1 MVDMTKSNPQH
12 HLYGR
17 KLIQAG
23 VIILVLVGSILI
35 TEQVVSADL
44 SQEKAEQ
51 TSPIHPTFPLLDE
64 DGMNV
69 LDSGKPIST
78 MNTCGECHDT
88 DFINDHSYHV
98 SAGLNELTL
107 PGTTVTQRPWDF
119 SPGFFGTWNSIEYR
133 YLSLQ
138 GDENVDLTTPDWI
151 RLYGLRHVGGGP
163 LMYSQD
169 GQLLTDLRYRPGDLE
184 TSIVDVNS
192 GDLIPWDWQ
201 DSGVVE
207 MNCFL
212 CHTPNPNNAERE
224 NALRSGSFKWVNT
237 ATLVDSGLV
246 LSKHDSYQYN
256 TEAFTEE
263 GELKPDYVSIQD
275 PTNNN
280 CGLCHGLVHDD
291 VEDPLVMLG
300 CSPERWSTITTGQI
314 ISPQKLSNS
323 GLNLADKQ
331 ELNRSWDIHA
341 ERLLNCVDCHYSIN
355 NPLYYRESEATKP
368 DHLLFDP
375 RRVEIGDYLEKP
387 LHQFAR
393 GNSAQSNVA
402 PQLKDTIRSCESC
415 HEVEST
421 HEWLPYQESHLAALS
436 CESCHIPKLFSSA
449 NMVHD
454 WTVLHPDNLPGREC
468 RGSLGDVNTMGSL
481 LVGYNPV
488 LLPSPSTSG
497 DMRLAPHNLITTW
510 YWEYGDPPRPVR
522 AADLQSAYFEN
533 GEYHPGILLRFDE
546 NKDGEITPSEM
557 IIDSS
562 AKEDFVR
569 DRLIL
574 LGLSNPRI
582 KGEIQPYSIHH
593 DIASADWALT
603 DCIACHGEESRI
615 TQPIKL
621 ASNLPGDTLPE
632 FVPGSGRNLDGSLE
646 REEDGSL
653 YYYPASKAKELYIF
667 GHNNLAWLD
676 WIGLGITGLVV
687 MGVVAHGGLRIY
699 FGSRNGGHEQ
709 STKKVYMY
717 GSYERLWHW
726 LQTGAIV
733 LLLLTGLVIHRPDSF
748 GFLDFRNMVSI
759 HNTVAVILGINAGLS
774 LFYHLAS
781 GEIQQYIPR
790 PRGFFDRTFTQVIYY
805 LKGIFSGEAHPF
817 EKTPEKKLNPLQQVT
832 YFGLLNVLLPLQG
845 ITGILMWGVQR
856 WPSIAQSLGGLPILA
871 PIHTIIAWLFAAF
884 TILHVYLTT
893 TGYTAVSSLEAMITG
908 WEEIEE

>member
-1 MVDMTKSNPQH
+1 MIKSTPH
-12 HLYGR
+12 HLRNGR
-17 KLIQAG
+17 ILILAG
-23 VIILVLVGSILI
+23 ISFLILVSSSLI
-35 TEQVVSADL
+35 TGQVVSADFG
-44 SQEKAEQ
+44 QDKVQQ
-51 TSPIHPTFPLLDE
+51 TSPIHPPFPLLDE
-64 DGMNV
+64 DGINV

-88 DFINDHSYHV
+88 GFITDHSYHV
-98 SAGLNELTL
+98 SVGMNDLTS
-107 PGTTVTQRPWDF
+107 PGSTITERPWDV
-119 SPGFFGTWNSIEYR
+119 SPGYFGSWNSIEYR
-133 YLSLQ
+133 YLSPQ
-138 GDENVDLTTPDWI
+138 GDELVDLTTPDWI
-151 RLYGLRHVGGGP
+151 KIYGLRQVGGGP
-163 LMYSQD
+163 SMYSQD
-169 GQLLTDLRYRPGDLE
+169 GQLLTELRYKPGDLE
-184 TSIVDVNS
+184 TSSLDPIS
-192 GDLIPWDWQ
+192 GKLIRWDWQ
-201 DSGVVE
+201 ESGTVE

-212 CHTPNPNNAERE
+212 CHTPNPNNTARAE
-224 NALRSGSFKWVNT
+224 ALQSGSFKWANT

-246 LSKHDSYQYN
+246 SNLHDSYQYN

-263 GELKPDYVSIQD
+263 GELKEDYLIIQD

-280 CGLCHGLVHDD
+280 CGMCHGLVHDD
-291 VEDPLVMLG
+291 VEDPLVTLG

-314 ISPQKLSNS
+314 ISPQKLSDS
-323 GLNLADKQ
+323 GLNLADKND
-331 ELNRSWDIHA
+331 LNRSWDIHA

-393 GNSAQSNVA
+393 GDSAQSNVA
-402 PQLKDTIRSCESC
+402 PESKNTIRTCESC

-454 WTVLHPDNLPGREC
+454 WTVLLPDNLPRREC

-488 LLPSPSTSG
+488 LLPSPSATG
-497 DMRLAPHNLITTW
+497 EMRLAPHNLITTW

-522 AADLQSAYFEN
+522 AADLEAAYFEN

-546 NKDGEITPSEM
+546 NNNGEIDSSEM
-557 IIDSS
+557 IINSA
-562 AKEDFVR
+562 AKEEFVR

-582 KGEIQPYSIHH
+582 KGEIQPYSINH
-593 DIASADWALT
+593 DVASTDWALA
-603 DCIACHGEESRI
+603 DCNACHGEESRI

-621 ASNLPGDTLPE
+621 ALNLPGNALPG
-632 FVPGSGRNLDGSLE
+632 FVPGSGRSLDGSLQQ
-646 REEDGSL
+646 EDDGAL
-653 YYYPASKAKELYIF
+653 YYYPASEMEELYIF

-676 WIGLGITGLVV
+676 WIGLGLVGFV
-687 MGVVAHGGLRIY
+687 IMGVAVHGGLRVY
-699 FGSRNGGHEQ
+699 FDSKNAPHE
-709 STKKVYMY
+709 STTKRVYMY

-733 LLLLTGLVIHRPDSF
+733 LLVLTGLVIHKPDFF
-748 GFLDFRNMVSI
+748 GFLDFRNMVYI
-759 HNTVAVILGINAGLS
+759 HNTVAVILGINAGLA

-790 PRGFFDRTFTQVIYY
+790 PRGFFDRTFTQAIFY
-805 LKGIFSGEAHPF
+805 LKGIFSGEPHPF
-817 EKTPEKKLNPLQQVT
+817 EKTPEKKLNPLQQIT

-845 ITGILMWGVQR
+845 ITGTLMWGVQR
-856 WPSIAQSLGGLPILA
+856 WPSVADSLGGLPILA

-893 TGYTAVSSLEAMITG
+893 TGHTAVSSLEAMITG

>member
-1 MVDMTKSNPQH
+1 MTKPSPH
-12 HLYGR
+12 HPRYVRILG
-17 KLIQAG
+17 LTGISFLLLAG
-23 VIILVLVGSILI
+23 AILI
-35 TEQVVSADL
+35 SGQVVSAGSRQDK
-44 SQEKAEQ
+44 SPQ
-51 TSPIHPTFPLLDE
+51 TSPIHPSFPLLDE

-69 LDSGKPIST
+69 LESGEPIST

-88 DFINDHSYHV
+88 NFIADHSYHV
-98 SAGLNELTL
+98 SVGLNDLTS
-107 PGTTVTQRPWDF
+107 PGSTVTIRPWDI
-119 SPGFFGTWNSIEYR
+119 SPGYFGSWNSIEYR
-133 YLSLQ
+133 YLSPQ
-138 GDENVDLTTPDWI
+138 GDELVDLTTPDWI
-151 RLYGLRHVGGGP
+151 KLYGLRHVGGGP
-163 LMYSQD
+163 SMYSQN
-169 GQLLTDLRYRPGDLE
+169 GQLLTEKRYIPGDFE
-184 TSIVDVNS
+184 TSSVDPKT
-192 GDLIPWDWQ
+192 GELIRWDWGE
-201 DSGVVE
+201 SGTIE

-212 CHTPNPNNAERE
+212 CHTPKPNNDARA
-224 NALRSGSFKWVNT
+224 NALGSGDFKWANT

-246 LSKHDSYQYN
+246 STSHGSYQYN
-256 TEAFTEE
+256 PEAFTED
-263 GELKPDYVSIQD
+263 GELIEDYVFIQD

-280 CGLCHGLVHDD
+280 CGLCHGLVHDN
-291 VEDPLVMLG
+291 VEDPLVTLG

-314 ISPQKLSNS
+314 VSPQKLSDS
-323 GLNLADKQ
+323 GLNLANKS

-355 NPLYYRESEATKP
+355 NPLYYRESESTKP
-368 DHLLFDP
+368 EHILFDP

-393 GNSAQSNVA
+393 GNSAQSNLA
-402 PQLKDTIRSCESC
+402 PELKDTIRTCESC
-415 HEVEST
+415 HEVEAT

-454 WTVLHPDNLPGREC
+454 WTVLLPDNLPRREC

-488 LLPSPSTSG
+488 LLPSPSAEG

-522 AADLQSAYFEN
+522 AADLEAAYFEN
-533 GEYHPGILLRFDE
+533 GEYHPGILARFDE
-546 NKDGEITPSEM
+546 NQDGELDTTEIV
-557 IIDSS
+557 IDSS

-593 DIASADWALT
+593 DVASADWALADCT
-603 DCIACHGEESRI
+603 DCHGDQSRV
-615 TQPIKL
+615 TNPIKL
-621 ASNLPGDTLPE
+621 ASNLPGNSLPE
-632 FVPGSGRNLDGSLE
+632 FVPGSERSLDGTLQQE
-646 REEDGSL
+646 ADGAL
-653 YYYPASKAKELYIF
+653 YYFPASEAEELYIF
-667 GHNNLAWLD
+667 GHNNLVWLD
-676 WIGLGITGLVV
+676 WIGLGIVGLVV
-687 MGVVAHGGLRIY
+687 LGVVAHGGLRIY
-699 FGSRNGGHEQ
+699 FGSKTLPHETT
-709 STKKVYMY
+709 TKRVYMY

-733 LLLLTGLVIHRPDSF
+733 LLILTGLVIHKPDTF
-748 GFLDFRNMVSI
+748 GFLDFRNMVYI
-759 HNTVAVILGINAGLS
+759 HNTVAVILGINAGLA

-781 GEIQQYIPR
+781 GEIRQYIPR
-790 PRGFFDRTFTQVIYY
+790 PRGFFDRTFTQAVYY

-817 EKTPEKKLNPLQQVT
+817 EKTPEKKLNPLQQIT

-856 WPSIAQSLGGLPILA
+856 WPEIAQRLGGLPVLA
-871 PIHTIIAWLFAAF
+871 PIHTIIAWMFGAF

-893 TGYTAVSSLEAMITG
+893 TGHTAVSSLEAMITG